1 MARYYIAFESMKRF
15 LGLRGN
21 ETLGELVKR
30 ERERGEYALVPF
42 QVEELSK
49 CKEFQDVRLRMNEK
63 RILNQLNKDK
73 HRLTIRY
80 IISTEESSTSLSL
93 SLSLCY
99 FRFPINGK
107 IKSTDMK
114 VNW

>member
-1 MARYYIAFESMKRF
+1 MARYYVAFESMKRF

-21 ETLGELVKR
+21 EALGELVK
-30 ERERGEYALVPF
+30 RERGEYALVPF

-80 IISTEESSTSLSL
+80 IISTEESSISL